1 MIHNAPRTP
10 SPIVPALL
18 CGAPRVLRPL
28 GGGGGAPHDLSP
40 PQIRPFGKEHRLSES
55 ILLGVAPEGPQTL
68 PLKRA
73 NRHGLIAGAT
83 GTGKTVTLQ
92 IMAEQFAANGVSVF
106 CADVKGDLCGV
117 AAPGDPPPG
126 WALKRAEEI
135 KLEGY
140 APGAPPVVFW
150 DVYGKAGHPV
160 RTTVTEMGPIL
171 MARIFDATAAQE
183 GALTIAFKLADDWVR
198 ERKPEGLLIDL
209 KDLRALLT
217 YISDNADDIGKKYG
231 LVTPTTVAAL
241 QRKLLQLEMDGAD
254 VFFGEPALELM
265 DFIRTAPD
273 GRGTVNVLAADKLV
287 QSPRLYATFLL
298 WLLSELWETLPEAG
312 DLPKPKLVFFFDEA
326 HLLFNDAPKELLDKV
341 EQVARLIRSKGV
353 GVYFVTQ
360 SPTDVPDMVLSQ
372 LGNRVQHAL
381 RAYTPS
387 DQKAVRAAAASFRAN
402 PGVDVAKEIQE
413 LHVGE
418 ALISVL
424 DDKGAPTPV
433 ARTLIRPPA
442 SRVGPV
448 TPEERAAM
456 IKACALEKKYARM
469 IDQESAYEVLTRRAE
484 KAARDAEKAA
494 ERDAKQAARKG
505 TPRKTTTRR
514 RSNTTGRMAE
524 RVAGNFLSQLARDFA
539 RGIFGTTRRR
549 R

>member
-1 MIHNAPRTP
+1 V
-10 SPIVPALL
+10 S
-18 CGAPRVLRPL
+18 
-28 GGGGGAPHDLSP
+28 D
-40 PQIRPFGKEHRLSES
+40 S

-92 IMAEQFAANGVSVF
+92 IMAEEFSRNGVPVF
-106 CADVKGDLCGV
+106 CADVKGDLCGI
-117 AAPGDPPPG
+117 AAAGEPPPG
-126 WALKRAEEI
+126 WAVKRAEEI

-140 APGAPPVVFW
+140 TAEAAPVTFW
-150 DVYGKAGHPV
+150 DVFGQNGHAV

-183 GALTIAFKLADDWVR
+183 GALTVAFKLADDWL
-198 ERKPEGLLIDL
+198 KDGKKEGLLLDL

-217 YISDNADDIGKKYG
+217 YISNNAETVGKHYG

-254 VFFGEPALELM
+254 VFFGEPALELE
-265 DFIRTAPD
+265 DFIRTTPD
-273 GRGTVNVLAADKLV
+273 GRGMVNVLAADKLV
-287 QSPRLYATFLL
+287 QNPRLYATFLL
-298 WLLSELWETLPEAG
+298 WLLSELWETLPEVG
-312 DLPKPKLVFFFDEA
+312 DQPKPKLVFFFDEA
-326 HLLFNDAPKELLDKV
+326 HLLFNDAPKELLDRV

-353 GVYFVTQ
+353 GIYFVTQ

-387 DQKAVRAAAASFRAN
+387 DQKAVRSAAASFRAN

-448 TPEERAAM
+448 TAGERAAL
-456 IKACALEKKYARM
+456 IAECPLHKKYSESVDR
-469 IDQESAYEVLTRRAE
+469 ESAYEVLARRAAQE
-484 KAARDAEKAA
+484 ERDAAKAA
-494 ERDAKQAARKG
+494 EREAKAAAKAGRKA
-505 TPRKTTTRR
+505 PAR
-514 RSNTTGRMAE
+514 RSRTSTAE
-524 RVAGNFLSQLARDFA
+524 RVGGRVATNVFSTIARELV
-539 RGIFGTTRRR
+539 RGIFGTPRRR
-549 R
+549 RR

>member
-1 MIHNAPRTP
+1 M
-10 SPIVPALL
+10 
-18 CGAPRVLRPL
+18 
-28 GGGGGAPHDLSP
+28 
-40 PQIRPFGKEHRLSES
+40 SES
-55 ILLGVAPEGPQTL
+55 ILLGAAPEGPQVL

-106 CADVKGDLCGV
+106 CADIKGDLCGV

-126 WALKRAEEI
+126 WAVKRAEEI

-140 APGAPPVVFW
+140 APAAAPVVFW

-183 GALTIAFKLADDWVR
+183 GALTVAFKLADDWLR
-198 ERKPEGLLIDL
+198 EGKPEGLLIDL

-217 YISDNADDIGKKYG
+217 YISDNAEDVGKRYG

-265 DFIRTAPD
+265 DFIRTTPD

-298 WLLSELWETLPEAG
+298 WLLSELWESLPEAG

-372 LGNRVQHAL
+372 LGNRIQHAL

-402 PGVDVAKEIQE
+402 PGVDVAKAIQE

-418 ALISVL
+418 ALVSVL

-448 TPEERAAM
+448 TEAERAAI
-456 IKACALEKKYARM
+456 IKACALQKKYTRM
-469 IDQESAYEVLTRRAE
+469 IDQESAYEVLTKRAE
-484 KAARDAEKAA
+484 RAARDAEKAA
-494 ERDAKQAARKG
+494 AREAKQAAKSGRKAPA
-505 TPRKTTTRR
+505 PRKRAG
-514 RSNTTGRMAE
+514 STGRVVE